1 MHYFTQFVFDKFRS
15 LFFTLHKLFASFV
28 NILSIQLLRVTPFWT
43 FRIPYPFLQLGSKY
57 SALTICDH
65 PALYDSTFV
74 SLGVGLDLSCDI
86 EIMQKFNTHL
96 VCVDPTPDSIRHY
109 NELLDSIG
117 TPKSS
122 PYSTNGVQSIDSY
135 PLDGL
140 STSQFL
146 LIPFAIWNKELAG
159 LRFYSHRNSNYIS
172 KSALNISSGRS
183 SMLLPS
189 ITLATLL
196 REIPT
201 SFPPIST
208 LKIDIEGAEYYALN
222 DLFRSTF
229 RPPLLLVEYDS
240 LYENYFKSFFPFLFM
255 QLRLYLNGYRLF
267 SRSLA
272 NFSYLHISR
281 I

>member
-1 MHYFTQFVFDKFRS
+1 MKYSKRFVFTLFRPYY
-15 LFFTLHKLFASFV
+15 FALHKLFASFV
-28 NILSIQLLRVTPFWT
+28 NIFSIQLLRVTPLWKFS
-43 FRIPYPFLQLGSKY
+43 ISYNHLQLGSKY

-74 SLGVGLDLSCDI
+74 SLGAGLDLSCDI

-96 VCVDPTPDSIRHY
+96 VCADPTPDSIDHY
-109 NELLDSIG
+109 NDLIASIG
-117 TPKSS
+117 IPKSA

-140 STSQFL
+140 ASSQFL
-146 LIPFAIWNKELAG
+146 LIPFAIWNKELSS
-159 LRFYSHRNSNYIS
+159 LEFYSHRNPSYIS

-183 SMLLPS
+183 SMFLPS
-189 ITLATLL
+189 ITLQMLL
-196 REIPT
+196 SEIPA

-222 DLFRSTF
+222 DLLRSSF

-240 LYENYFKSFFPFLFM
+240 MYENYFTSFIPFLFM
-255 QLRLYLNGYRLF
+255 QYRLYLNGYRLF
-267 SRSLA
+267 SQNLA
-272 NFSYLHISR
+272 NFSYLHVSR
-281 I
+281 F